1 MPPRRATRTRV
12 AVTVSL
18 GCPPAYEL
26 LAYIDQDYG
35 CGGKDDARTYNTSLE
50 AAVHQPGH
58 GWHDSARQWL
68 RGKRQAGTNP
78 HVSPRPLCCAAL
90 GPHHRDPRHALK
102 SGAACAISTGNPA
115 YAGAAAQHQRHQRG
129 GGGCQYHRCAGNH

>member
-35 CGGKDDARTYNTSLE
+35 CDGKDDARTYNTSLE

-58 GWHDSARQWL
+58 GWHDSARQAL
-68 RGKRQAGTNP
+68 RGQCLATRIRTPYSSP
-78 HVSPRPLCCAAL
+78 H
-90 GPHHRDPRHALK
+90 
-102 SGAACAISTGNPA
+102 
-115 YAGAAAQHQRHQRG
+115 AAQL
-129 GGGCQYHRCAGNH
+129 